1 MQQSNRNVLEGII
14 TDILQHNVLAEIND
28 WLQEKATLIREE
40 KNASHLNLTFAAV
53 PRKTGRQ
60 QVKVVTE
67 EQERLKEIHPQFSLN
82 DWTIDR
88 LCRVWILLQVD
99 SSDKETYFRKVENL
113 FKAAEMNELVALYS
127 ALIGLDYIEDW
138 QNQCAEGIR
147 SNIGL
152 VLEAIMYNNPY
163 PYKYLSELA
172 WNQLVMK
179 AFFTDKD
186 VRRIIGL
193 DERAN
198 KELAAI
204 LIDYANERW
213 AAHRVVNPQLWRLV
227 TKFINAENFAH
238 IEKAFNSADL
248 SEKKA
253 AALACFY
260 SNYQPAKNLLDNE
273 PELKSAI
280 KENKLNWN
288 TL

>member
-1 MQQSNRNVLEGII
+1 MQQKGNFLKSTFAEII
-14 TDILQHNVLAEIND
+14 QHNLPAEIYT
-28 WLQEKATLIREE
+28 WLQDKALLIREE
-40 KNASHLNLTFAAV
+40 KNAGQLNLTFAAV
-53 PRKTGRQ
+53 PRKTGKQ
-60 QVKVVTE
+60 
-67 EQERLKEIHPQFSLN
+67 LIQFSLEEHDKLKQVHSEYAIN
-82 DWTIDR
+82 GWTIDR
-88 LCRVWILLQVD
+88 LCRVWMLLQVD
-99 SSDKETYFRKVENL
+99 SSDKENYFRKLETL

-127 ALIGLDYIEDW
+127 ALPGFDYAEDW
-138 QNQCAEGIR
+138 QKQCADGIR
-147 SNIGL
+147 SNIGI

-163 PYKYLSELA
+163 PNQYLSEQA

-186 VRRIIGL
+186 VKRIIGL

-198 KELAAI
+198 KELASI

-227 TKFINAENFAH
+227 TKFIHAENFAN

-253 AALACFY
+253 AALAAFY
-260 SNYQPAKNLLDNE
+260 SHYQPAKDLLENDI
-273 PELKSAI
+273 ELKFAI

-288 TL
+288 AL